1 MAGGS
6 GGGWLGRGEG
16 RGTGEDGRGAGGGS
30 VGGGELGRRKSAPP
44 GRQEVEGKG
53 GRGKSTILSDG
64 LGFTDIPS
72 KQLQTFTF

>member
-16 RGTGEDGRGAGGGS
+16 RGAGGGS
-30 VGGGELGRRKSAPP
+30 VGGGWGAGAEEECPP

>member
-16 RGTGEDGRGAGGGS
+16 RGAGGGS
-30 VGGGELGRRKSAPP
+30 VGGGELGRRESAPP